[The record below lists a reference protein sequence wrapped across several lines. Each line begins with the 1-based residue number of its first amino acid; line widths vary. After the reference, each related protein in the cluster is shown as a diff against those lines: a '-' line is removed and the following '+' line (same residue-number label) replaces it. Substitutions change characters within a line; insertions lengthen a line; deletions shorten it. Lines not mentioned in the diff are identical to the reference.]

1 MTGHER
7 TNLVQTIGSS
17 ALLLIS
23 APLAARY
30 GGLLGIAIC
39 MSAVVILRNLASIW
53 SVRRLTGIN
62 VFAGTVREKVEP
74 GA

>member
-23 APLAARY
+23 APFAARY
-30 GGLLGIAIC
+30 GGLLGIATC
-39 MSAVVILRNLASIW
+39 LAAVVIARNLVSIW

-62 VFAGTVREKVEP
+62 VFTGSIKAKAE
-74 GA
+74 A